1 MSNGDATHRVQNGDK
16 TAPEVRAK
24 PRHLVSK
31 SVSPQ
36 LQSNGNTS
44 STPDELQSRFNKL
57 SFSSKNGG
65 RPSSVPPNGLPTSLI
80 PGFGRPHG
88 PREMPSPGPLRVD
101 VKNVM
106 PRLPAPVYSPST
118 SYGSPGGIPPQ
129 RSSRSQSIVAD
140 IVKPKLPLTTDISLT
155 AEALFAFLKAGGFSV
170 LLLDIRPRE
179 EFNQGHIFSRSTV
192 CIEPITLREG

>member
-1 MSNGDATHRVQNGDK
+1 MSNGDVTHHVQNGDK
-16 TAPEVRAK
+16 TAPQVRAK

-36 LQSNGNTS
+36 LQANGNTS
-44 STPDELQSRFNKL
+44 PTPDELQSRFNNL
-57 SFSSKNGG
+57 SFSSKNGS

-80 PGFGRPHG
+80 AGFGRLHG
-88 PREMPSPGPLRVD
+88 PREMPSSGPLRVD
-101 VKNVM
+101 VNVM
-106 PRLPAPVYSPST
+106 PRVPAPVYSPST
-118 SYGSPGGIPPQ
+118 SYGSPGGLPPQ
-129 RSSRSQSIVAD
+129 RSSRSMSMVPD
-140 IVKPKLPLTTDISLT
+140 VVKPKLPLTTDVSLT
-155 AEALFAFLKAGGFSV
+155 AETLFAYLKAGGISV